1 MARIAP
7 TPVKGTRDYLPKD
20 LVRREHVFGV
30 LRSTFE
36 RYGYEPLE
44 TPVVESTK
52 VLEGKYGEE
61 GERLLFRVLKR
72 GHDLESAVAGLDDD
86 RSAGA
91 LSRQLADMALR
102 YDLTIPMARV
112 IAAHQNDLLLPFRRY
127 QMQPVWRGDRPQHGR
142 YREFYQC
149 DVDCVGSRSM
159 TVDAEMIAIYVEVY
173 SALGFTDFVV
183 RVNHRGLL
191 DGLLESCEV
200 LPDLR
205 VAALTALDKL
215 DKIAED
221 GVREELAKAGLAAES
236 IARLMEAVA
245 LTGTPQAILD
255 ALRPTL
261 EQTESGQTGLREL
274 TEIFDLLSAMG
285 VSAERYALDI
295 SIVRGLAYYTGMICE
310 TRLNSLGLGSLGGGG
325 RYDKLIGMFLGRDI
339 PAVGVSFGVDR
350 VFVAMDEL
358 GLWTDQPATN
368 TQVLVALFSPETQA
382 ASFALATEL
391 RHGGINTEVYAEP
404 KEPRPQLAFA
414 DKKGIPIVCL
424 VGPDELAR
432 DEVSV
437 RDLRSRAQQ
446 SVPRADVVARV
457 RAILSIAG

>member
-7 TPVKGTRDYLPKD
+7 NPVKGTRDYLPKD
-20 LVRREHVFGV
+20 LVRREHVFDR
-30 LRSTFE
+30 LRTTFE

-44 TPVVESTK
+44 TPVVENTS

-72 GHDLESAVAGLDDD
+72 GQDLESAVASLGED

-102 YDLTIPMARV
+102 YDLTIPMSRV
-112 IAAHQNDLLLPFRRY
+112 IAAHQNEILLPFRRY
-127 QMQPVWRGDRPQHGR
+127 QMQPVWRADRPQRGR

-159 TVDAEMIAIYVEVY
+159 TVDAEMIAIYNDVY
-173 SALGFTDFVV
+173 SALGFSDFTI

-191 DGLLESCEV
+191 DGLMEGCGIPTER
-200 LPDLR
+200 R

-215 DKIAED
+215 DKIGER
-221 GVREELAKAGLAAES
+221 GVRDELEKAGLAAES
-236 IARLMEAVA
+236 VAPLMEAIGLA
-245 LTGTPQAILD
+245 GTPQAILD

-261 EQTESGQTGLREL
+261 DRTESGRIGLREL
-274 TEIFDLLSAMG
+274 TEIFEALSAMG
-285 VSAERYALDI
+285 VPAARYALDI

-310 TRLNSLGLGSLGGGG
+310 TRLNGSQLGSLGGGG
-325 RYDKLIGMFLGRDI
+325 RYDRLIGMFLGRDI
-339 PAVGVSFGVDR
+339 PAVGVSFGLER
-350 VFVAMDEL
+350 IFTAMDEL

-368 TQVLVALFSPETQA
+368 TQALVALFSPETLA

-391 RHGGINTEVYAEP
+391 RRGGVNTEVYAEP
-404 KEPRPQLAFA
+404 KELRPQLSFA
-414 DKKGIPIVCL
+414 SKKGVPIVCL

-432 DEVSV
+432 DAVTV
-437 RDLRSRAQQ
+437 RDLRSGEQQ
-446 SVPRADVVARV
+446 AVPRAEVVAKV
-457 RAILSIAG
+457 KAALASA

>member
-7 TPVKGTRDYLPKD
+7 NPVKGTRDYLPRD
-20 LVRREHVFGV
+20 LVRREHVFAR
-30 LRSTFE
+30 LRTTFE

-44 TPVVESTK
+44 TPVVENTD

-72 GHDLESAVAGLDDD
+72 GQDLESAVASLSDN

-112 IAAHQNDLLLPFRRY
+112 IAAHQNEILLPFRRY
-127 QMQPVWRGDRPQHGR
+127 QMQPVWRADRPQRGR

-149 DVDCVGSRSM
+149 DVDCVGSRAM
-159 TVDAEMIAIYVEVY
+159 TVDAEMIAIYNDVF
-173 SALGFTDFVV
+173 SALGFTDFAV
-183 RVNHRGLL
+183 RVNHRGVL
-191 DGLLESCEV
+191 DGLLQAFDVPPE
-200 LPDLR
+200 LR

-215 DKIAED
+215 DKIAEQ
-221 GVREELAKAGLAAES
+221 GVREELVKAGLAPDS
-236 IARLMEAVA
+236 IERLMEVVA
-245 LTGTPQAILD
+245 LTGSPQEMLD

-274 TEIFDLLSAMG
+274 TEIFDALSAMG
-285 VSAERYALDI
+285 VTAKRYVLDI

-310 TRLNSLGLGSLGGGG
+310 TRLNNSALGSLGGGG

-339 PAVGVSFGVDR
+339 PAVGVSFGIER
-350 VFVAMDEL
+350 VFAAMDEAE
-358 GLWTDQPATN
+358 LWTDQSTTN
-368 TQVLVALFSPETQA
+368 TQALVALFASETRA

-391 RHGGINTEVYAEP
+391 RRGGVNTEVYADQ
-404 KEPRPQLAFA
+404 KELRPQLAFA
-414 DKKGIPIVCL
+414 SKKGISVVCL
-424 VGPDELAR
+424 IGPDELAR
-432 DEVSV
+432 DEVTV
-437 RDLRSRAQQ
+437 RDLRSGEQQ
-446 SVPRADVVARV
+446 AVPSADVVAHV
-457 RAILSIAG
+457 RTILGLV

>member
-7 TPVKGTRDYLPKD
+7 NPVKGTRDYLPKD
-20 LVRREHVFGV
+20 LVRREHVFGA

-44 TPVVESTK
+44 TPVVENTN

-72 GHDLESAVAGLDDD
+72 GRDLESAVAGLADD
-86 RSAGA
+86 RSAGS

-102 YDLTIPMARV
+102 YDLTIPLSRV
-112 IAAHQNDLLLPFRRY
+112 IAAHQNEILLPFRRY
-127 QMQPVWRGDRPQHGR
+127 QMQPVWRADRPQYGR

-159 TVDAEMIAIYVEVY
+159 TVDAEMIAIYNDVF
-173 SALGFTDFVV
+173 SALGFTDFTV

-191 DGLLESCEV
+191 AGLMASSGVPPE
-200 LPDLR
+200 LR

-215 DKIAED
+215 DKIAEQ
-221 GVREELAKAGLAAES
+221 GVREELTKAGLASDS
-236 IARLMEAVA
+236 IERLMEAVA

-255 ALRPTL
+255 ALRPAL

-274 TEIFDLLSAMG
+274 TEVFELLSAMG
-285 VSAERYALDI
+285 VPVARYALDI

-310 TRLNSLGLGSLGGGG
+310 TRLNGSSLGSLGGGG
-325 RYDKLIGMFLGRDI
+325 RYDQLIGMFLGRDI
-339 PAVGVSFGVDR
+339 PAVGVSFGLER
-350 VFVAMDEL
+350 IFVAMDEA

-368 TQVLVALFSPETQA
+368 TQALVALFSPETRA

-391 RHGGINTEVYAEP
+391 RRGGVNTEVYAEQ
-404 KEPRPQLAFA
+404 KELGPQLAFA
-414 DKKGIPIVCL
+414 SKKGIPVVCL
-424 VGPDELAR
+424 IGPDELAR

-437 RDLRSRAQQ
+437 RDLRSSEQQ
-446 SVPRADVVARV
+446 AVPRADVVARV
-457 RAILSIAG
+457 KAILGLA